1 MADDMNLSLTVI
13 ITDAVKTIANGAIEA
28 MGWHPEG
35 GDSFYLG
42 ASTTGEAPATHWY
55 MRTQA
60 RQVNADLL
68 EAIAAGEWPAR
79 PPSWLTD
86 AASWDDVG
94 LTSRARTALTA
105 GVIVDV
111 QPVADIGRDYAGH
124 VATVLG
130 NAGLR
135 AIEPDI

>member
-1 MADDMNLSLTVI
+1 MVDNLNLSVVVI
-13 ITDAVKTIANGAIEA
+13 ITDGVKAIANGAIEA
-28 MGWHPEG
+28 LGWHPSG

-42 ASTTGEAPATHWY
+42 ASSTGSDPATHWY

-60 RQVNADLL
+60 QRVNADLL
-68 EAIAAGEWPAR
+68 EAIAAGEWPDT

-86 AASWDDVG
+86 ATSWEDVG
-94 LTSRARTALTA
+94 LTSRARSALTA

-130 NAGLR
+130 AAGLR
-135 AIEPDI
+135 EIVLEI